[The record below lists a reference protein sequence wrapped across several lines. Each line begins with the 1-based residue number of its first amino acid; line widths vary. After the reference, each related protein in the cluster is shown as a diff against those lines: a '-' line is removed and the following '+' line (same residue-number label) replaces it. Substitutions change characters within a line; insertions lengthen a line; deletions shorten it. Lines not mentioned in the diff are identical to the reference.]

1 MTKDLLYV
9 EVMQMTQDITSII
22 NKAIKLE
29 NKLHA
34 RFLTLMEDNDL
45 TPLQLLALGEQMVK
59 LDKAIQELG
68 DAFYVKCN

>member
-9 EVMQMTQDITSII
+9 EVMQMTQDVTSII
-22 NKAIKLE
+22 NKATKLE
-29 NKLHA
+29 NKLHT
-34 RFLTLMEDNDL
+34 RFLVLMKDNDL

-59 LDKAIQELG
+59 LDKAIQELE

>member
-9 EVMQMTQDITSII
+9 EVMQMAQDVTSII

-29 NKLHA
+29 NKLHP
-34 RFLTLMEDNDL
+34 RFLALMKDNDL

-59 LDKAIQELG
+59 LDKAIQELE

>member
-9 EVMQMTQDITSII
+9 EVMQMAQDVTSII
-22 NKAIKLE
+22 NKATKLE
-29 NKLHA
+29 NKLHT
-34 RFLTLMEDNDL
+34 RFLALMEDNDL

>member
-9 EVMQMTQDITSII
+9 EVMQMTQDVTSII
-22 NKAIKLE
+22 NKATKLE
-29 NKLHA
+29 NKLHT
-34 RFLTLMEDNDL
+34 RFLTLMKDNDL

-59 LDKAIQELG
+59 LDKAIQELE

>member
-9 EVMQMTQDITSII
+9 EVMQMTQDVTSII

-29 NKLHA
+29 NKLHT
-34 RFLTLMEDNDL
+34 RFMALMEGNDL